1 MEGGCL
7 VACRRWA
14 WEGRFGWCRPGCHM
28 VLTFAAALKAWSFF
42 MGLVKLPCPRLWA
55 APGLKQAKA
64 VNLLL
69 SSVKF
74 LPTHV

>member
-1 MEGGCL
+1 
-7 VACRRWA
+7 
-14 WEGRFGWCRPGCHM
+14 
-28 VLTFAAALKAWSFF
+28 

-74 LPTHV
+74 LTTSEFLHVLFFFFSQDMWSNPGVHIPSMCFLK